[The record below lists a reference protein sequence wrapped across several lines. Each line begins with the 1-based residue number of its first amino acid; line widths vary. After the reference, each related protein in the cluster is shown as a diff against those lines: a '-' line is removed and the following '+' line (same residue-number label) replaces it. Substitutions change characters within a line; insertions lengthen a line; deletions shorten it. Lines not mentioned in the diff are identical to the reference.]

1 MLYIANIKR
10 EYFKL
15 SLRNEVVKIKIEDG
29 RNFVGH
35 KKAFKGVTAS
45 LVDVEESAMTK

>member
-1 MLYIANIKR
+1 MLYAANIKR

-15 SLRNEVVKIKIEDG
+15 SLRNEVIKIKIEDG
-29 RNFVGH
+29 RQFIGH

-45 LVDVEESAMTK
+45 LVDAEESSMTK